1 MKRSCY
7 QATIAAFSQAA
18 EDVWL
23 EEMQNSFHEVY
34 AGYPLSDEQI
44 AAWRD
49 CFRVM
54 QRALVEAEQP
64 ETNYIVFEYMLPYEG
79 GRRPDVLILS
89 NTTILVLEF
98 KMMAGYQ
105 QAHLDQVLEYTR
117 DLQEYHVASRDM
129 KVLPLLVITGANNVS
144 HIASGT
150 GVYVRSG
157 DKLHIGCKSKTP
169 FSLEDWLH
177 SEYAPLPTVIDAA
190 RSFAQHEPLPQ
201 IRQVQSTG
209 IGDAIAC
216 LQAVTERA
224 QAEKNHVLA
233 LVTGVPGAGKTFL
246 GLKFVYDQEQIPAVF
261 LSGNGPLI
269 QVLETSLR
277 SKLVR
282 PILNILDE
290 YRRSGAEDFRNN
302 IVVFDEGQRAWDKQQ
317 MQKKGRGQETEP
329 AMLCRMLQECL
340 DWCVLLVLVGEGQE
354 IYSGEHG
361 GLAQWREAI
370 TAGDWQVLCPSKLDG
385 VFTGSTMLDDDRR
398 QHLDLTCS
406 LRTHLAGDVSTFVNA
421 VIEGNVKMAR
431 QLAPSLYQQ
440 KFALYLTRD
449 LAKATSYCHQRYE
462 GEDDKHY
469 GMLVSSRAQ
478 ILNNVL
484 SHHGVKGE
492 VPKTDIGKWYIDKKG
507 KLYSSENFDYVVTEF
522 SCQGLELDM
531 PVVCWG
537 KDMLWQGSY
546 WRTNADY
553 DAERRDYRVNSYRVL
568 LSRGR
573 DGCLIF
579 VPPGQ
584 QYNSTYELLKKVG
597 IRDLE

>member
-7 QATIAAFSQAA
+7 QASVAVFLTAT
-18 EDVWL
+18 EDTWL
-23 EEMQNSFHEVY
+23 EEMKQSFQEIYV
-34 AGYPLSDEQI
+34 GYPLSEEQI

-54 QRALVEAEQP
+54 QRALAGAEQP

-79 GRRPDVLILS
+79 GRRPDVLIIS
-89 NTTILVLEF
+89 KTTVLVLEF
-98 KMMAGYQ
+98 KMMAGYKR
-105 QAHLDQVLEYTR
+105 AHLDQVLGYTR
-117 DLQEYHVASRDM
+117 DLQEYHVASRGM

-144 HIASGT
+144 HITSET
-150 GVYVRSG
+150 EVYVRSG

-224 QAEKNHVLA
+224 QAQRNHVLA

-385 VFTGSTMLDDDRR
+385 VFTRSTMLDDDRR

-478 ILNNVL
+478 ILKTVL

-507 KLYSSENFDYVVTEF
+507 KLYSGENFDYVVTEF

-537 KDMLWQGSY
+537 KDMLWQGSH